1 MDAFVKIK
9 TQKKTVSNTLHQ
21 KEIDLLR
28 TYINEGKNVMIC
40 GASGTGKSFI
50 LNAVLDEYNS
60 IEITPDLKFKDEL
73 RNSKMTTYLDDY
85 RHEVIAQRQIVDRVS
100 EGNPFTKGSF
110 IVCSTSVYLISNF
123 KLIIL
128 PKRTPEQIA
137 SLRSGVSG
145 AMKAAEACKGNIHNF
160 FHYIEFSDEKDEFI
174 EPKEVAVSLLCDREI
189 VKSSDAM
196 CEHGHVWGI
205 VHENYPE
212 SSNVNIHKISQAL
225 SDADLHDSSIYNG
238 FWDSMLYFTNSII
251 STPAYYLGEKIDK
264 TIIRPGSFWTKYG
277 NYKMRSQKLGNI
289 SRKTRGMSHQ
299 ELSLMR
305 QYAKQGNMEMY
316 TQYKLT
322 PQDFD
327 VINHLCI
334 GNKLKPREVS
344 QIKKKIKEYINVH
357 Q

>member
-137 SLRSGVSG
+137 SLRPGVSG

>member
-9 TQKKTVSNTLHQ
+9 TQKKIVSNTLHQ
-21 KEIDLLR
+21 KEIDMLR

-50 LNAVLDEYNS
+50 LNSVIDQNNS
-60 IEITPDLKFKDEL
+60 IEITPDLKFKEEL
-73 RNSKMTTYLDDY
+73 KNSKMNTYLDDY
-85 RHEVIAQRQIVDRVS
+85 RHGVMTQRQIVDRVS
-100 EGNPFTKGSF
+100 EGKPFTKGSF

-137 SLRSGVSG
+137 SLRPGVPG
-145 AMKAAEACKGNIHNF
+145 AMKAARACKGNIHNF
-160 FHYIEFSDEKDEFI
+160 FHYIEFSHEKDEFI
-174 EPKEVAVSLLCDREI
+174 EPKEVAISLLCDNEI

-212 SSNVNIHKISQAL
+212 SSNVILHKISHAL
-225 SDADLHDSSIYNG
+225 SDADLHDTSIYNG
-238 FWDSMLYFTNSII
+238 FWDSMSYFTNSII
-251 STPAYYLGEKIDK
+251 STPAHYLGEKIDK
-264 TIIRPGSFWTKYG
+264 NIIRPGSFWTKYG

-289 SRKTRGMSHQ
+289 SKKTRGMSHH

-305 QYAKQGNMEMY
+305 QYAKNGNVEIY
-316 TQYKLT
+316 TNCGLT
-322 PQDFD
+322 PHDFD

-334 GNKLKPREVS
+334 GNKLKPRDVS
-344 QIKKKIKEYINVH
+344 QIKKKIKDYQSELT
-357 Q
+357 

>member
-1 MDAFVKIK
+1 
-9 TQKKTVSNTLHQ
+9 
-21 KEIDLLR
+21 
-28 TYINEGKNVMIC
+28 MIC

-137 SLRSGVSG
+137 SLRPGVSG

-225 SDADLHDSSIYNG
+225 SDADL
-238 FWDSMLYFTNSII
+238 
-251 STPAYYLGEKIDK
+251 
-264 TIIRPGSFWTKYG
+264 GS
-277 NYKMRSQKLGNI
+277 QVC
-289 SRKTRGMSHQ
+289 
-299 ELSLMR
+299 LSAAGWCAR
-305 QYAKQGNMEMY
+305 VRAASC
-316 TQYKLT
+316 
-322 PQDFD
+322 P
-327 VINHLCI
+327 CA
-334 GNKLKPREVS
+334 
-344 QIKKKIKEYINVH
+344 
-357 Q
+357 

>member
-1 MDAFVKIK
+1 
-9 TQKKTVSNTLHQ
+9 
-21 KEIDLLR
+21 
-28 TYINEGKNVMIC
+28 MIC
-40 GASGTGKSFI
+40 GACGTGKSFI
-50 LNAVLDEYNS
+50 LNSVLDECNS

-73 RNSKMTTYLDDY
+73 RNSKMTTYLEDY

-110 IVCSTSVYLISNF
+110 VVCSTSVYLISNF

-137 SLRSGVSG
+137 SLRQGVSG

-160 FHYIEFSDEKDEFI
+160 FHYIEFSDEKDEFV

-189 VKSSDAM
+189 VKASDAM
-196 CEHGHVWGI
+196 CEHGHIWGI

-225 SDADLHDSSIYNG
+225 SDADLHDSSIYSG

-316 TQYKLT
+316 THYELT

-334 GNKLKPREVS
+334 GNKFKPREVS
-344 QIKKKIKEYINVH
+344 QIKKKIKDY
-357 Q
+357 QSKLT